1 MRSRASSGGS
11 KRVAP
16 AAAGIAGRGAD
27 AGSRG
32 ADDRSEEVAMRAL
45 RLVAVPFFALAASA
59 VAAQEPAW
67 VGDARKV
74 ATSIPPKLVAV
85 LTEEM
90 AKGGPEGAITVCKD
104 VAPQM
109 ARAASAET
117 GWAIRRVSLRN
128 RNPRAVP
135 DAWERAALEDFD
147 RRAAAGEA
155 PATLEKAEIVV
166 EDGKQQY
173 RYMRAL
179 PVQSLCLN
187 CHGTAE
193 QLTPA
198 VRQKLK
204 ELYPDDQATGYKPGD
219 IRGAMTIR
227 KPL

>member
-1 MRSRASSGGS
+1 
-11 KRVAP
+11 
-16 AAAGIAGRGAD
+16 
-27 AGSRG
+27 
-32 ADDRSEEVAMRAL
+32 MRAV
-45 RLVAVPFFALAASA
+45 RLASIPLLLLCTLPLAA
-59 VAAQEPAW
+59 QDPAW

-90 AKGGPEGAITVCKD
+90 GKGGPEGAITVCRD

-109 ARAASAET
+109 AKAATAET
-117 GWAIRRVSLRN
+117 GWAIRRVSLKN

-135 DAWERAALEDFD
+135 DAWERAVLEDFD

-166 EDGKQQY
+166 VDGKQQY

-187 CHGTAE
+187 CHGTPE

-198 VRQKLK
+198 VRQTLR
-204 ELYPDDQATGYKPGD
+204 ELYPDDKGTGYKPGD

-227 KPL
+227 KPV